1 MLFNLYNI
9 LSFYAWVLDLWIM
22 YSCSWFFLLSFK
34 NDIIM
39 TYHLIYE
46 ISEWSPAEII
56 QNLSTEM
63 KNRFCCNF
71 YTINTSTV
79 IFCKLFYNRIYLMN
93 KLSKAMLTTWSAWQL
108 TEFKILIPVLLYNPY
123 LLWISSIFS
132 SGKLCIFNS
141 LLCVTG
147 NQIHSALL
155 NYLQKRDINLSK
167 YFCYWMIDPSY
178 LITKILDE
186 GDNHWQ
192 LANV

>member
-1 MLFNLYNI
+1 MDIFWEKKTILYWFLEFTQQWGLVRTWTRDLSLFQIHSSDQFCLLIRLGANFNLYNI

-71 YTINTSTV
+71 YTINTSIV
-79 IFCKLFYNRIYLMN
+79 IFCNSTIGFIWWTN
-93 KLSKAMLTTWSAWQL
+93 SA
-108 TEFKILIPVLLYNPY
+108 
-123 LLWISSIFS
+123 
-132 SGKLCIFNS
+132 KLCLQPDQHGSWLSSKFWC
-141 LLCVTG
+141 LCYFI
-147 NQIHSALL
+147 IHT
-155 NYLQKRDINLSK
+155 Y
-167 YFCYWMIDPSY
+167 C
-178 LITKILDE
+178 
-186 GDNHWQ
+186 G
-192 LANV
+192 